1 MSTDAAKVRM
11 LQANLEHMVGQLE
24 AANKETAAAVADA
37 SKQRELV
44 GQITKKLD
52 SVSKKNKALEKDA
65 QRILSSREHMVS
77 TEVQSEPDAVL
88 LAAHAEVATLTEAV
102 AELAQLSKYTKK
114 LPRLRQRIRG
124 PHSLVM
130 ARVGHAHCVQ
140 GVPGRRCRRVQRQ
153 LVDSS
158 GVWKTHRAGE
168 RSTPQVAQGA
178 SECGL

>member
-102 AELAQLSKYTKK
+102 AKAREDATVAESAREQASAAAARPT
-114 LPRLRQRIRG
+114 RIGSAPSR
-124 PHSLVM
+124 
-130 ARVGHAHCVQ
+130 
-140 GVPGRRCRRVQRQ
+140 
-153 LVDSS
+153 
-158 GVWKTHRAGE
+158 
-168 RSTPQVAQGA
+168 
-178 SECGL
+178 